1 MPWPTRHRQRQ
12 RRGSRFCSRR
22 LLLRSITHQATN
34 TSAIRTVAAAN
45 AYQLAAV
52 AETMVG
58 AAAGGMALDYVEGY
72 CYAE

>member
-1 MPWPTRHRQRQ
+1 
-12 RRGSRFCSRR
+12 
-22 LLLRSITHQATN
+22 
-34 TSAIRTVAAAN
+34 VAATN

-52 AETMVG
+52 AETMVR